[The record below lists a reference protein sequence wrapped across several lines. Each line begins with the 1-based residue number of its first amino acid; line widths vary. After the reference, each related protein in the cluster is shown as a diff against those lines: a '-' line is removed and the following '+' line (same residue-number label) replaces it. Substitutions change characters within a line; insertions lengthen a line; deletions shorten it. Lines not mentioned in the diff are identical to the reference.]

1 MKNLI
6 NQKYATVFLFGCP
19 LVHGLGFMYMSQ
31 IFEQNWVISATVS
44 VVCILINY
52 SEDDGEKSVSFL
64 FTTIVICIFL
74 FSADVF
80 IILSFCLFDIYFIH
94 FRY

>member
-6 NQKYATVFLFGCP
+6 YQKYATVFLFGCP

-44 VVCILINY
+44 VVRILINY
-52 SEDDGEKSVSFL
+52 SKDDDEKSVSVL
-64 FTTIVICIFL
+64 FTTMYL
-74 FSADVF
+74 F
-80 IILSFCLFDIYFIH
+80 I
-94 FRY
+94 